1 MFQNYYHKSSFRKLR
16 GVLRRLGVLKIFK
29 FILSKRQNVYEEFFL
44 EALKNSIKPNDTV
57 WDIGANVG
65 LYTEPFI
72 NWVGTKGMVVAFE
85 PLPEAFNFLKQ
96 KFSIEQTTDNIKIIS
111 VALSDFCGQ
120 AVFSEPHTDGEI
132 PVTSHILDANASI
145 VSGIT
150 VDVSTVDSIVQKEG
164 LLIPNAVKID
174 VEGFEED
181 VLKGGVNTFSNVA
194 CKNILIEMHFTR
206 MDERKL
212 GDSASRIVNML
223 KNWGYKTTWV
233 DASHLHASR

>member
-16 GVLRRLGVLKIFK
+16 SVLRRLGVLKIFK

-72 NWVGTKGMVVAFE
+72 NWVGQNGTVVAFE
-85 PLPEAFNFLKQ
+85 PLPKALDFLNH
-96 KFSIEQTTDNIKIIS
+96 KFKTDQTTKRLKIMG
-111 VALSDFCGQ
+111 VALSDYCGE
-120 AVFSEPHTDGEI
+120 AVFVETDGDI
-132 PVTSHILDANASI
+132 PVTSHILDKNEACNA
-145 VSGIT
+145 GIT
-150 VDVSTVDSIVQKEG
+150 VEVTTVDAIVQKEG
-164 LLIPNAVKID
+164 FLIPNAVKID

-206 MDERKL
+206 MDERNL

-223 KNWGYKTTWV
+223 KDWGYQVTWV